1 MTYRLSQV
9 LLEDL
14 PALIEMESE
23 LFGHDAWSPS
33 TMVAEVSHP
42 QSYYLL
48 ARQDGTDILCGYA
61 GLRAAL
67 SGGDLGDIQTLA
79 VVPDH
84 RRAGLGRLLLNA
96 VLDEAR
102 RRGVGEVLLE
112 VRADN
117 TAARALY
124 EAEGFMAIDVRKGY
138 YQPDGVDAIVMAKQL
153 ETKGPAWAVGH
164 D

>member
-1 MTYRLSQV
+1 MTYRLSQA

-14 PALIEMESE
+14 PALVELESE
-23 LFGHDAWSPS
+23 LFGHDAWSPE

-42 QSYYLL
+42 QSYYLV

-67 SGGDLGDIQTLA
+67 SGGELGDIQTLA

-84 RRAGLGRLLLNA
+84 RRAGLGRLLLRA
-96 VLDEAR
+96 VLDEAG

-117 TAARALY
+117 QAARALY
-124 EAEGFMAIDVRKGY
+124 EGEGFVAIDVRKGY
-138 YQPDGVDAIVMAKQL
+138 YQPDGVDAIVMAKHLQA
-153 ETKGPAWAVGH
+153 KGPGWAVGRE
-164 D
+164 

>member
-1 MTYRLSQV
+1 MTYRLSQA

-14 PALIEMESE
+14 PALVELESE
-23 LFGHDAWSPS
+23 LFGHDAWSPE

-42 QSYYLL
+42 QSYYLV
-48 ARQDGTDILCGYA
+48 ARQDGTDTLCGYA

-67 SGGDLGDIQTLA
+67 SGGELGDIQTLA

-84 RRAGLGRLLLNA
+84 RRAGLGRLLLRA

-117 TAARALY
+117 QAARALY
-124 EAEGFMAIDVRKGY
+124 EGEGFVAIDVRKGY
-138 YQPDGVDAIVMAKQL
+138 YQPDGVDAIVMAKHLQA
-153 ETKGPAWAVGH
+153 KGPGWAVGRE
-164 D
+164 